1 MAINLVKGQKIDLTK
16 GNAGL
21 TKIAVGLGWDAVQA
35 KGLLGGLFKS
45 NSNIDCDASAI
56 MLGSDDKLLSPKDV
70 IYFGNLQ
77 HTTKSVCHMG
87 DNLTG
92 DGDGDDERMFV
103 EFSKVP
109 QEIQKIVFV
118 VNIYDCRNRRQDF
131 GMIKNAF
138 IRILNQAN
146 NEELVRFNLT
156 DNYQGSTSLI
166 VGEVYRNGNEWKF
179 NAVGSG
185 TQAESLKDLISTYSR

>member
-21 TKIAVGLGWDAVQA
+21 TKVAVGLGWDAVKS

-45 NSNIDCDASAI
+45 NSSVDCDASAI
-56 MLGSDDKLLSPKDV
+56 MLGENDRLLSPKDV
-70 IYFGNLQ
+70 VYFGNLQ
-77 HTTKSVCHMG
+77 HATKSVCHMG

-92 DGDGDDERMFV
+92 DGEGDDEKIFV
-103 EFSKVP
+103 EFAKVP

-118 VNIYDCRNRRQDF
+118 VNIYDCINRRQDF
-131 GMIKNAF
+131 GMIQNAF
-138 IRILNQAN
+138 IRIVNQAN
-146 NEELVRFNLT
+146 NEELIRFSLT

-166 VGEVYRNGNEWKF
+166 VGEVYRHGAEWKF

-185 TQAESLKDLISTYSR
+185 TKAASLKDMLASYTK